1 MCLCTV
7 KPGSAWVLARRVCR
21 LYDVPI
27 TYPTKYRMTMTS
39 ENKKPATKTRMS
51 RAQIVEGLDQFPIGV
66 LLAGTGKKNNL
77 THKEKAFAH
86 ALAIGDSTKADAYR
100 KAYNTKA
107 KPKHV
112 GNDAHKLS
120 MKPKIVNEV
129 EAIRLALDATKY
141 QNAGQIKALVV
152 HQLTR
157 HALNEDNPPAQ
168 RIRALE
174 LLGKT
179 HEVGLFVERRE
190 VTTIN
195 SSVDIKARL
204 LDQLKTFIRADVED
218 VQDKGADSLLAELAG
233 ENTPTPALG
242 DQATPLPAP
251 PPELDGLA
259 VSQDTHSI
267 PLNQSNE
274 KSNQSSVNINNQPS
288 QVIDFIEENFVTP
301 NVWSEKQ
308 GEGVSNFPI
317 AEGDIPT
324 ETPPLDDSG
333 SPTMGRNNFRVK

>member
-1 MCLCTV
+1 
-7 KPGSAWVLARRVCR
+7 
-21 LYDVPI
+21 
-27 TYPTKYRMTMTS
+27 MTMTS
-39 ENKKPATKTRMS
+39 ESKKPATKTRMS
-51 RAQIVEGLDQFPIGV
+51 RAQIAEGLDQIPVGV
-66 LLAGTGKKNNL
+66 LLTGTGKKNTL

-86 ALAIGDSTKADAYR
+86 ALAVGELTKADSYR

-152 HQLTR
+152 HQLTQ

-168 RIRALE
+168 RIKALE

-179 HEVGLFVERRE
+179 HDVGLFIERRE

-195 SSVDIKARL
+195 SSIDIKARL

-218 VQDKGADSLLAELAG
+218 VEDKGADSLLEELAG
-233 ENTPTPALG
+233 EKTPALS
-242 DQATPLPAP
+242 DARADTPHAP
-251 PPELDGLA
+251 PPPAIDRVP
-259 VSQDTHSI
+259 VSQATHTI
-267 PLNQSNE
+267 PLTRSNDLTIE
-274 KSNQSSVNINNQPS
+274 DSSKKDKPDS
-288 QVIDFIEENFVTP
+288 QVIDIIEEKVLTT
-301 NVWSEKQ
+301 NVWSEKE
-308 GEGVSNFPI
+308 GEGVSNLS
-317 AEGDIPT
+317 ERMEDIPT

-333 SPTMGRNNFRVK
+333 SPTTGRNNFRVR